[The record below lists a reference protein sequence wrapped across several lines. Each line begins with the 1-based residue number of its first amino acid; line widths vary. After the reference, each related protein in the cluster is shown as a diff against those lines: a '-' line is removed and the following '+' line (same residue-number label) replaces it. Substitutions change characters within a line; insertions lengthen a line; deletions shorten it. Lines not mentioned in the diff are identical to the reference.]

1 MKLVKESEFKQYVEL
16 LQSMCLDLCMGGI
29 SPETFVSNLE
39 MITPQIRAK
48 CFDAEESTDE

>member
-1 MKLVKESEFKQYVEL
+1 MKLVKESEFKQYIEL